1 MANNAAF
8 EEALRLVL
16 ETSGTEGVDELR
28 QALAEMGVASDAAV
42 ADTGKLV
49 DKLAEL
55 NATAEKAEA
64 FDGLL
69 VTLADLETRFDANQ
83 KAAYQLSLQIAETA
97 APSKELLNAQRD
109 LRAEG
114 DKLKASLNSQWE
126 AVVKADTALGG
137 LGVNTA
143 QLAESQQRLRD
154 DAARTA
160 QAFIDQAKE
169 AAQAA
174 AETRRRNQQIEE
186 SDDRFRGQAKAS
198 TAAAASLKAY
208 RDRANEA
215 TKETGELGTAAAT
228 TGSILNKLKGVA
240 ATALSFVGI
249 GKLVDGIKGIIKEG
263 SDAEQEAAKLNST
276 LASTGRTAEFTAEA
290 LERMAARLQKGMF
303 DGGQVSEAMARML
316 TYTNIVGEQ
325 FPAAMQLTIDQ
336 AQFLGISLEGSA
348 EIVGKALQTPSK
360 AMESLSKQ
368 GFTLDASQKQLI
380 KQLEATGRVA
390 EAQAIIMDMLAESY
404 GGTAAAAKVG
414 TIAGLWKAAT
424 ERFKDW
430 KQEVADQGVLTY
442 FKAQLTEMLTVVDRL
457 AKDGTLTRWAKQTAD
472 GIITMAEAVKGAT
485 AWVVEHSGALVT
497 LGKAF
502 ATFAIIKAIAQ
513 VNTWRIALA
522 ASTRAQWANVA
533 AMDAAGKGA
542 VTLGNVL
549 KRIPTVVPITIAL
562 LGLELVS
569 KGLQSIGE
577 AIGDELGKNS
587 QAMKEAGELSRKLQ
601 ETLYQEAVARKAV
614 ANGLIEF
621 RDTAVQTA
629 AQVAAMGEAERQSY
643 QGRVEGLKEYLQAQ
657 LGYLLRMQAM
667 GIATEEQLQQLEQ
680 VQQRLRE
687 ANDGYR
693 AIAEGARIAGEAMK
707 SGIGSGAQMV
717 LERLQGIDRDA
728 KLAAS
733 SIRDLFGGINFSDS
747 TSLESVAVALA
758 SVAERGA
765 EAARNV
771 REGLLATLQQLTGEE
786 LLRFQMAAQSAFD
799 SLPGAALNAALV
811 LDQTLVAAFQ
821 RLGVAA
827 DRMGVQFTAAG
838 RDATAAFSAILENA
852 RATSSQI
859 ETAFK
864 AALGRVSTLDEARTL
879 GALLEAAGQRGKLGF
894 DQAARSASA
903 LNARIREVSN
913 ALDPLNDEFSRL
925 GIQSQ
930 ASLNAARDS
939 AKSAFEAVR
948 AGAAQGKASVEDLR
962 RAFKAYAD
970 SARAASAESDVWK
983 QQQVEQQLQLVG
995 LQLQVNQGLQDQGEK
1010 GRDALGKIESAGQG
1024 AQGAL
1029 MLVKD
1034 EVYFTAD
1041 GMESLGE
1048 KSDKAGEQMSKAS
1061 TAASGFSL
1069 ELGELSDKAR
1079 EAMSSLG
1086 GADSLQKFAN
1096 LWNGLA
1102 AQRREL
1108 KAYKEELEGTVK
1120 GFDGLAEKRQELSNR
1135 FDLLGSGELDG
1146 VLQLETQI
1154 TAKQEERTRAQR
1166 QAVEDRLREAEAAQ
1180 KLQDAEDAKR
1190 VGNGN
1195 GSGPE
1200 ILRIEW
1206 TAPSA
1211 SVAAS
1216 ASAQERETA
1225 ERLASLVAPLVL
1237 ERVARSRSVSV
1248 SAGSRRG

>member
-69 VTLADLETRFDANQ
+69 GTLADLETRFDANQ

-97 APSKELLNAQRD
+97 APSKELLNAQRN
-109 LRAEG
+109 LRVEG
-114 DKLKASLNSQWE
+114 DKLKTSLNSQWE

-143 QLAESQQRLRD
+143 QLAVSQQRLRE

-160 QAFIDQAKE
+160 QAFTDQARE

-186 SDDRFRGQAKAS
+186 SDGRFRDQAKAS

-208 RDRANEA
+208 RDRANDA

-303 DGGQVSEAMARML
+303 DGGQVAEAMARML

-336 AQFLGISLEGSA
+336 AQFLGISLEASA

-390 EAQAIIMDMLAESY
+390 EAQTIIMDMLAESY

-485 AWVVEHSGALVT
+485 AWVAEHSGALVT

-549 KRIPTVVPITIAL
+549 KRIPTVVPITVTL

-587 QAMKEAGELSRKLQ
+587 QAMKEAGDISRQLQ
-601 ETLYQEAVARKAV
+601 EQLYKEAVARKAV
-614 ANGLIEF
+614 ANGLIQF
-621 RDTAVQTA
+621 RDTAVKTSE
-629 AQVAAMGEAERQSY
+629 QVAEMGEAERKSY
-643 QGRVEGLKEYLQAQ
+643 EDRLDGLKEYLQGQ
-657 LGYLLRMQAM
+657 LGFLVRMQAM
-667 GIATEEQLQQLEQ
+667 GIATDEQLKQLEQ
-680 VQQRLRE
+680 VKLRLKE
-687 ANDGYR
+687 VNEGYR
-693 AIAEGARIAGEAMK
+693 SLSEGAQLSADAIK
-707 SGIGSGAQMV
+707 NGIGAGAQKV
-717 LERLQGIDRDA
+717 SEQLKGVGSDA
-728 KLAAS
+728 KLAS
-733 SIRDLFGGINFSDS
+733 ESIGKLFQDLNFAD
-747 TSLESVAVALA
+747 TKALENVGVSIAHLA
-758 SVAERGA
+758 DES
-765 EAARNV
+765 AAAGRNV
-771 REGLLATLQQLTGEE
+771 RDGLLDALQKLSGEE
-786 LLRFQMAAQSAFD
+786 LQRFQEASRQAFD
-799 SLPGAALNAALV
+799 GLPEAAIDASAV
-811 LDQTLVAAFQ
+811 LEQTLVAAFLK
-821 RLGVAA
+821 LGVSAENV
-827 DRMGVQFTAAG
+827 GVSFGRTG
-838 RDATAAFSAILENA
+838 RDAVASFAVVAESALS
-852 RATSSQI
+852 TSAQV
-859 ETAFK
+859 EVAFK
-864 AALGRVSTLDEARTL
+864 KALGNVATVEEARTL
-879 GALLEAAGQRGKLGF
+879 GLLLENAGKRGKVGF
-894 DQAARSASA
+894 DQAGRSAAA
-903 LNARIREVSN
+903 LNGRIRDLTLS
-913 ALDPLNDEFSRL
+913 LDPLNDEFGRL

-930 ASLNAARDS
+930 AALNAARDE
-939 AKSAFEAVR
+939 AKASFESIRV
-948 AGAAQGKASVEDLR
+948 AASSGKASIEDVR

-970 SARAASAESDVWK
+970 TARAAAAESDSWQ
-983 QQQVEQQLQLVG
+983 QQQVQAQLDV
-995 LQLQVNQGLQDQGEK
+995 
-1010 GRDALGKIESAGQG
+1010 
-1024 AQGAL
+1024 QGAL
-1029 MLVKD
+1029 YDTNDALKGVGESSTESMRQLADGANKGRNALLSVKD
-1034 EVYFTAD
+1034 SAEEAAD
-1041 GMESLGE
+1041 GVAGMGE
-1048 KSDKAGEQMSKAS
+1048 KAEKAGGQVSSAAS
-1061 TAASGFSL
+1061 AASGFSL

-1180 KLQDAEDAKR
+1180 KLQDAEDARR
-1190 VGNGN
+1190 VGAGN

-1216 ASAQERETA
+1216 ASAQEREAA

-1248 SAGSRRG
+1248 SAGGRRR